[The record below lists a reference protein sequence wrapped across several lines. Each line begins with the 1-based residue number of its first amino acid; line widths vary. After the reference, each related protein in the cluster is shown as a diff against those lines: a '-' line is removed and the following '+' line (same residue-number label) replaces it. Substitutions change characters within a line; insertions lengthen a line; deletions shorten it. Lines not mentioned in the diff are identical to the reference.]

1 MPKVTERPVTAPPK
15 RIEETTTGGNAPPP
29 VVTGQQTQGWTPG
42 DRNRITQP
50 MRPVVVPQTS
60 NGGVT
65 ELGLNPAVS
74 PDRQRQTF
82 ENVFKLG
89 RELVAQGK
97 VPVIVI
103 DHRLT
108 GMDDRPII
116 KAGLKELA
124 DANNIPELK
133 DVDAALKNGTLKFL
147 PGYTEQAS
155 DHWRAE
161 HKDLVE
167 KYPNAFG
174 GPGSR
179 IPIGFM
185 GHNPRE
191 ANAVDGLSDLQA
203 RWAMETG
210 GKGQIIF
217 AGSGVGSKEDF
228 VNVYSRPKSEG
239 GGGLANPDV
248 RFGAPSPSPEANAK
262 AGAAVAAYNAKH
274 PGEAPVRL
282 DGDSSGKAGWI
293 ETIES
298 ESVDGAPKVVAA
310 FIDDRAH
317 NRIASQA
324 ASALGDRMM
333 MIKSAAPGISFA
345 QLDNDNANLIS
356 TFKPNP

>member
-1 MPKVTERPVTAPPK
+1 MVIRVDRSTQTNRTQANEGGDVQTPGTPQEQTRPAGWQPGAAERT
-15 RIEETTTGGNAPPP
+15 R
-29 VVTGQQTQGWTPG
+29 VTGQRGVVTADPG
-42 DRNRITQP
+42 
-50 MRPVVVPQTS
+50 
-60 NGGVT
+60 GGVT
-65 ELGLNPAVS
+65 AAGLNPAVS
-74 PDRQRQTF
+74 PERQRQTF

-89 RELVAQGK
+89 RELVAEGK

-124 DANNIPELK
+124 TANDISELK

-161 HKDLVE
+161 HQELVN
-167 KYPNAFG
+167 KYPGAFG
-174 GPGSR
+174 APGTR
-179 IPIGFM
+179 IPINFM
-185 GHNPRE
+185 GHSPRE
-191 ANAVDGLSDLQA
+191 ANAVDGLAELQA
-203 RWAMETG
+203 RWKLETG

-217 AGSGVGSKEDF
+217 AGSGTGSREDF

-239 GGGLANPDV
+239 GAGLPDPDV
-248 RFGAPSPSPEANAK
+248 RFGAPSPSAEATAK
-262 AGAAVAAYNAKH
+262 AEALVAAYNAKH
-274 PGEAPVRL
+274 GGEEPVRL
-282 DGDSSGKAGWI
+282 DGDSRGKAGWI
-293 ETIES
+293 ETIER
-298 ESVDGAPKVVAA
+298 ENVDGQPKVVAA

-317 NRIASQA
+317 NRFGA
-324 ASALGDRMM
+324 AGAGALGERMM

-345 QLDNDNANLIS
+345 QTDNDNPNLIS